1 VGVRKTSVLDVMTRL
16 LNPKNLMVSADT
28 RKGCYLSLLNIIQG
42 DVDPLQVHE
51 ALNRIQSRKQVKF
64 MPWGPS
70 SIQVALSKKSP
81 YIKSQ
86 NRVSGLML
94 ANHTSITSLFAVILK
109 QYKQLRSRGAHL
121 HNYTKEHPMF
131 EHSFEEFDLSA
142 AVVQELIEEYAA
154 SEHDDYANWGQ
165 QGV

>member
-1 VGVRKTSVLDVMTRL
+1 MTRL

-70 SIQVALSKKSP
+70 SIQASLLQRSFLPRHCRMSILS
-81 YIKSQ
+81 YL
-86 NRVSGLML
+86 NTR
-94 ANHTSITSLFAVILK
+94 
-109 QYKQLRSRGAHL
+109 
-121 HNYTKEHPMF
+121 
-131 EHSFEEFDLSA
+131 
-142 AVVQELIEEYAA
+142 
-154 SEHDDYANWGQ
+154 
-165 QGV
+165 